1 MMEEKNIIPGNVI
14 EKSPKN
20 SGLGRA
26 SNAIPSLISPGK
38 CSKTVTDP
46 GFRVGYFVF
55 PGLWECTSDR
65 AKTICGTLL
74 YVYGVHAPVLFPHPR
89 AMELASPPPGCKLF
103 FSDPLSPTL
112 ARSSQAEVDGS
123 PRYEEAVTCCHSTSE
138 QQNH

>member
-1 MMEEKNIIPGNVI
+1 MEEKNIIPGNVI

-38 CSKTVTDP
+38 CSKMVTDP
-46 GFRVGYFVF
+46 GFRVGCFVF

-74 YVYGVHAPVLFPHPR
+74 YVYGAHAPFLFPHPR
-89 AMELASPPPGCKLF
+89 AMELASPPPGVSCSSLIPCPPHLLVHLRRRSTGVHAMRKL
-103 FSDPLSPTL
+103 
-112 ARSSQAEVDGS
+112 
-123 PRYEEAVTCCHSTSE
+123 
-138 QQNH
+138 